1 MNNGQ
6 FDSKNNSNH
15 MVLREIT
22 QMQNNLPTAYLTGC
36 KTVPL
41 ARLLD

>member
-1 MNNGQ
+1 MDRSIQKIIQIIWYLEKKLNC
-6 FDSKNNSNH
+6 KT
-15 MVLREIT
+15 L
-22 QMQNNLPTAYLTGC
+22 LPTAYLTGC